1 MKRTIG
7 LVVFVM
13 FLCAPVFA
21 EEPEKGQKPVDQK
34 AKVELAE
41 HKADT
46 SSPPTQTPLPPG
58 IEKRGKL
65 PPGLEKSGK
74 TPRGW
79 SQGKAWWKHPGQT
92 TPGHTPPGHTPPGAS
107 AGSHGHHANHSHGHH

>member
-1 MKRTIG
+1 MKRISG
-7 LVVFVM
+7 LVVFAM

-21 EEPEKGQKPVDQK
+21 EESEKGQKPVDQK
-34 AKVELAE
+34 AKEELAE

-46 SSPPTQTPLPPG
+46 SSPTTQTPRPPG

-74 TPRGW
+74 TPHGW
-79 SQGKAWWKHPGQT
+79 SQGKAWWKH
-92 TPGHTPPGHTPPGAS
+92 PGHTPPGHTPPGAS
-107 AGSHGHHANHSHGHH
+107 AGSHGHQANHSHGHH